1 MPDQQYRLNF
11 LTYMMMCLHEL
22 VHGQPGVPALASAP
36 GQQEAGL
43 PALAQH
49 WAGLPEAEVAGSRL
63 LPPLLTILSEVS
75 LSLFM
80 RQCLTALTVSLV
92 VFETDT
98 ALVTVA
104 ATRLTH
110 MSPEHHYSITSTLTK
125 ATTMLTRAHP
135 SSPWTQPSLIS

>member
-1 MPDQQYRLNF
+1 MVGLVSLLLILLLVSRRQDFLPLLSTGQVSLRLRWRGPR
-11 LTYMMMCLHEL
+11 
-22 VHGQPGVPALASAP
+22 V
-36 GQQEAGL
+36 
-43 PALAQH
+43 
-49 WAGLPEAEVAGSRL
+49 
-63 LPPLLTILSEVS
+63 LPPLFTILPEVS